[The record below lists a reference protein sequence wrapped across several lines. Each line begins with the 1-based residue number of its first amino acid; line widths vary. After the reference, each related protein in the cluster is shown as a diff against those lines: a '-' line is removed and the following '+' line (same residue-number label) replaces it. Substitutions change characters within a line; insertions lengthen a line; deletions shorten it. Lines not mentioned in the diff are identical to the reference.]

1 VFGYVDQ
8 RNTFVL
14 SAAFG
19 LVGWFFG
26 WLFLPDT
33 TGLSLDELDR
43 WVEAWF
49 SFFWGNHDAKDRS
62 SLLCGLCMGV
72 MSVGWGRWV
81 GGSVC

>member
-8 RNTFVL
+8 RTTFVL

-43 WVEAWF
+43 
-49 SFFWGNHDAKDRS
+49 
-62 SLLCGLCMGV
+62 
-72 MSVGWGRWV
+72 
-81 GGSVC
+81 